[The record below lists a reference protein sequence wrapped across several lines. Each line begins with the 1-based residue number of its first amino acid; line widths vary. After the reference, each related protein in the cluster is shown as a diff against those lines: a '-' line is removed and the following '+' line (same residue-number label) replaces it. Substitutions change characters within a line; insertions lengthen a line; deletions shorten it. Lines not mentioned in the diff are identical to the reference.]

1 MAMDK
6 TSMATRIITN
16 IEARNSNLDATLKAQ
31 LLPYIEDICDG
42 VIEEIKAAMEIT
54 TSVPVIGVQTGGS
67 TVNATGQQTSIT

>member
-6 TSMATRIITN
+6 TSMANRIITN
-16 IEARNSNLDATLKAQ
+16 IEARNSNLDAPNKAL

-42 VIEEIKAAMEIT
+42 VIEEIKAAMEIET
-54 TSVPVIGVQTGGS
+54 NVPVIGVQTGGS

>member
-6 TSMATRIITN
+6 SSMASRIIAN
-16 IEARNSNLDATLKAQ
+16 IEARNSNLDAANKAA
-31 LLPYIEDICDG
+31 LIPYIEDICDG
-42 VIEEIKAAMEIT
+42 VIEEIKAAMEIQ